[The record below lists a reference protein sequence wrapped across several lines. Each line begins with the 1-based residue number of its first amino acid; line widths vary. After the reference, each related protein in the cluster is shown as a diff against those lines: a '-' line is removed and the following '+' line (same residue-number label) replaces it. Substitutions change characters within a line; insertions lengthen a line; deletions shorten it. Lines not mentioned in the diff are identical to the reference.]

1 MSATKGSHAP
11 AFAATEAFFLSGVGG
26 CIDAIGVLTLGG
38 LFVSHMSGNSAALGA
53 AFGHGDWRTGLPH
66 LFAVPLFLVGLFAGY
81 LWILRAPTYRRC
93 ASILLIEALLLALFA
108 LLFAR
113 DGSPERNTLAYFG
126 FAALPLLAMGL
137 QNATLRE
144 VGRSAF
150 PSTYITGV
158 LDTLAKST
166 ALAVISREESG
177 ADSRTASRAARL
189 WLCYVL
195 GALSGSA
202 GLLVFRAGVLL
213 LPVSLLVAMAARFFS
228 MPDRKLASRAT
239 PSVDQRPEVLAPG
252 KHSARELARKR
263 PARLQPAAGKMRRSS
278 PAARRGCL

>member
-38 LFVSHMSGNSAALGA
+38 LFVAHMSGNSAALGA

-66 LFAVPLFLVGLFAGY
+66 LFAVPLFLVGLFGGY
-81 LWILRAPTYRRC
+81 LWILRAPTDWRC
-93 ASILLIEALLLALFA
+93 ASILLIEALLLAVFA

-150 PSTYITGV
+150 PSTTSPECLI
-158 LDTLAKST
+158 L
-166 ALAVISREESG
+166 SRG
-177 ADSRTASRAARL
+177 RRP
-189 WLCYVL
+189 WL
-195 GALSGSA
+195 
-202 GLLVFRAGVLL
+202 
-213 LPVSLLVAMAARFFS
+213 
-228 MPDRKLASRAT
+228 
-239 PSVDQRPEVLAPG
+239 
-252 KHSARELARKR
+252 
-263 PARLQPAAGKMRRSS
+263 
-278 PAARRGCL
+278 

>member
-38 LFVSHMSGNSAALGA
+38 PFVAHMSGNSAALGA

-66 LFAVPLFLVGLFAGY
+66 LFAVPLFLVGLFGGY
-81 LWILRAPTYRRC
+81 LWILRAPTDWRC
-93 ASILLIEALLLALFA
+93 ASILLIEALLLAVFA

-177 ADSRTASRAARL
+177 ADSRTAVRAARL
-189 WLCYVL
+189 WLCYIL
-195 GALSGSA
+195 GALSSSA
-202 GLLVFRAGVLL
+202 GLLAFGAGVLL
-213 LPVSLLVAMAARFFS
+213 LPVAILVAMAVRFLS
-228 MPDRKLASRAT
+228 MPDRK
-239 PSVDQRPEVLAPG
+239 
-252 KHSARELARKR
+252 
-263 PARLQPAAGKMRRSS
+263 AG
-278 PAARRGCL
+278 

>member
-11 AFAATEAFFLSGVGG
+11 AFAATEALFLSGVGG

-108 LLFAR
+108 VLFAR
-113 DGSPERNTLAYFG
+113 DGSPERNTVTYFG

-144 VGRSAF
+144 VGRSAL
-150 PSTYITGV
+150 PSTYVTGV
-158 LDTLAKST
+158 LDTLAKSM
-166 ALAVISREESG
+166 ALAILSREERR
-177 ADSRTASRAARL
+177 ADIRTASRAARL

-195 GALSGSA
+195 GALSGSV
-202 GLLVFRAGVLL
+202 GLLFFRAGVLL
-213 LPVSLLVAMAARFFS
+213 LPVSLLVVMATRFLF
-228 MPDRKLASRAT
+228 MPDRK
-239 PSVDQRPEVLAPG
+239 
-252 KHSARELARKR
+252 
-263 PARLQPAAGKMRRSS
+263 AG
-278 PAARRGCL
+278 

>member
-1 MSATKGSHAP
+1 
-11 AFAATEAFFLSGVGG
+11 
-26 CIDAIGVLTLGG
+26 
-38 LFVSHMSGNSAALGA
+38 MSGNSAALGA

-113 DGSPERNTLAYFG
+113 EGSPERNTLTYFG

-150 PSTYITGV
+150 PSTYVTGV

-166 ALAVISREESG
+166 GLGCHQPRRERSRHPHSQPCRPALAVLCPGGFIGQRWAASLPSGRFVSCPLLCCWASPCVYISSENRQSTRTNANE
-177 ADSRTASRAARL
+177 ADIVQSWAFASPENP
-189 WLCYVL
+189 C
-195 GALSGSA
+195 
-202 GLLVFRAGVLL
+202 
-213 LPVSLLVAMAARFFS
+213 PVY
-228 MPDRKLASRAT
+228 
-239 PSVDQRPEVLAPG
+239 
-252 KHSARELARKR
+252 
-263 PARLQPAAGKMRRSS
+263 
-278 PAARRGCL
+278 

>member
-26 CIDAIGVLTLGG
+26 CIDSIGVLTLGG

-93 ASILLIEALLLALFA
+93 ASILLIEAVLLALFA
-108 LLFAR
+108 WLFAR

-158 LDTLAKST
+158 LDALAKSA
-166 ALAVISREESG
+166 ALAVIGREESG
-177 ADSRTASRAARL
+177 TDSRTAARAARL
-189 WLCYVL
+189 WLCYLL

-202 GLLVFRAGVLL
+202 GLLLFRAGVLL
-213 LPVSLLVAMAARFFS
+213 LPVSILVVMAARFLS
-228 MPDRKLASRAT
+228 MPDRK
-239 PSVDQRPEVLAPG
+239 
-252 KHSARELARKR
+252 
-263 PARLQPAAGKMRRSS
+263 AG
-278 PAARRGCL
+278 

>member
-1 MSATKGSHAP
+1 MSVAKGSHAP
-11 AFAATEAFFLSGVGG
+11 VPAASETFFLSGVGG

-66 LFAVPLFLVGLFAGY
+66 LLAVPLFLVGLFAGY

-93 ASILLIEALLLALFA
+93 ASILLVEALLLAVFA

-113 DGSPERNTLAYFG
+113 VGSPERNTLAYFG

-144 VGRSAF
+144 VGRATF
-150 PSTYITGV
+150 PSTYVTGV
-158 LDTLAKST
+158 LDTLAKSV
-166 ALAVISREESG
+166 ASAIISREEGG
-177 ADSRTASRAARL
+177 ANSRTATRAARL

-202 GLLVFRAGVLL
+202 GLLFFRAGVLL
-213 LPVSLLVAMAARFFS
+213 LPIIVLLVIAARLFFMNPLIQRS
-228 MPDRKLASRAT
+228 NLDR
-239 PSVDQRPEVLAPG
+239 ENG
-252 KHSARELARKR
+252 
-263 PARLQPAAGKMRRSS
+263 
-278 PAARRGCL
+278 

>member
-93 ASILLIEALLLALFA
+93 ASILLIEAVLLALFA
-108 LLFAR
+108 WLFAR
-113 DGSPERNTLAYFG
+113 QGSPERNTLAYFG

-158 LDTLAKST
+158 LDALAKSA

-177 ADSRTASRAARL
+177 TDNRTAARAAWL
-189 WLCYVL
+189 WLCYLL
-195 GALSGSA
+195 GALLGSA
-202 GLLVFRAGVLL
+202 GLLLFRAGVLL
-213 LPVSLLVAMAARFFS
+213 LPVSILVVMATRFLS
-228 MPDRKLASRAT
+228 MPERK
-239 PSVDQRPEVLAPG
+239 
-252 KHSARELARKR
+252 
-263 PARLQPAAGKMRRSS
+263 AG
-278 PAARRGCL
+278 

>member
-1 MSATKGSHAP
+1 MSATRGSHAP
-11 AFAATEAFFLSGVGG
+11 VFAATEAFFLSGVGG

-113 DGSPERNTLAYFG
+113 DGSPERNSLAYFG

-158 LDTLAKST
+158 LDTLAKSV

-177 ADSRTASRAARL
+177 ADSRTAGRAARL
-189 WLCYVL
+189 WLCYLL

-202 GLLVFRAGVLL
+202 GLLAFRAGVLL
-213 LPVSLLVAMAARFFS
+213 LPVSLLVVMAARFLS
-228 MPDRKLASRAT
+228 MADRK
-239 PSVDQRPEVLAPG
+239 
-252 KHSARELARKR
+252 
-263 PARLQPAAGKMRRSS
+263 AG
-278 PAARRGCL
+278 

>member
-1 MSATKGSHAP
+1 MPAGKGSYPP
-11 AFAATEAFFLSGVGG
+11 AFAASETFFLSGVGG

-66 LFAVPLFLVGLFAGY
+66 LFAVPLFLVGLFVGY

-93 ASILLIEALLLALFA
+93 ASILLVEALLLAVFGWLFGW
-108 LLFAR
+108 R
-113 DGSPERNTLAYFG
+113 GSPERNTLAYFG

-158 LDTLAKST
+158 LDTLAKSM
-166 ALAVISREESG
+166 ALVVISREESE
-177 ADSRTASRAARL
+177 ANRRTASRAARL
-189 WLCYVL
+189 WLCYVI

-202 GLLVFRAGVLL
+202 ALLAFQALVLL
-213 LPVSLLVAMAARFFS
+213 LPITVLLVVAARLTFIGEKA
-228 MPDRKLASRAT
+228 DRENR
-239 PSVDQRPEVLAPG
+239 
-252 KHSARELARKR
+252 
-263 PARLQPAAGKMRRSS
+263 
-278 PAARRGCL
+278 

>member
-1 MSATKGSHAP
+1 MPAAKDSAP

-38 LFVSHMSGNSAALGA
+38 LFVAHMSGNSAALGA
-53 AFGHGDWRTGLPH
+53 AFGQGDWWTGLPH
-66 LFAVPLFLVGLFAGY
+66 LFAVPLFLVGLFGGY
-81 LWILRAPTYRRC
+81 LWILRTPSYRRC
-93 ASILLIEALLLALFA
+93 ASILLIEALLLTVFAILFA
-108 LLFAR
+108 WS
-113 DGSPERNTLAYFG
+113 GSPERNTLAYFG

-158 LDTLAKST
+158 LDTLARST
-166 ALAVISREESG
+166 ASAVISREERRANS
-177 ADSRTASRAARL
+177 AAASHDAQL
-189 WLCYVL
+189 WLCYIL

-213 LPVSLLVAMAARFFS
+213 LPVVVLIVMAARFLS
-228 MPDRKLASRAT
+228 MPDRPVS
-239 PSVDQRPEVLAPG
+239 
-252 KHSARELARKR
+252 
-263 PARLQPAAGKMRRSS
+263 
-278 PAARRGCL
+278 